1 MRVGAGEVFC
11 AGIENCGHKEEGMEQ
26 RDNSASGMM
35 GHNVQNITVT
45 VEVRLFNSLTRFSD
59 DGIKPVTVEM
69 PAGSSVGDV
78 LRELKIP
85 GDKVHLAL
93 LNGRD
98 ITPSLYAAVNENA
111 MLDEG
116 DVLGLSGPVPYS
128 WGYGSPVV

>member
-1 MRVGAGEVFC
+1 
-11 AGIENCGHKEEGMEQ
+11 MEQ
-26 RDNSASGMM
+26 QDNDAPGMM
-35 GHNVQNITVT
+35 GHNVRNITVT

-59 DGIKPVTVEM
+59 NGIKPVTVEM
-69 PAGSSVGDV
+69 APGSSVGDV

>member
-1 MRVGAGEVFC
+1 MD
-11 AGIENCGHKEEGMEQ
+11 Q
-26 RDNSASGMM
+26 QDNKAPNML
-35 GHNVQNITVT
+35 GHNIQNISVT
-45 VEVRLFNSLTRFSD
+45 LEVRLFNSLTKFSD
-59 DGIKPVTVEM
+59 DGLKPLKVDM

-85 GDKVHLAL
+85 GDKIHLVL

-98 ITPSLYAAVNENA
+98 ITPSLYTAVNENA
-111 MLDEG
+111 VLDEG